1 MSKPAFSIKVFGIY
15 LSILGVGLT
24 LAPNLLLG
32 LFGIPSTNEVWIRV
46 VGVLLFNIGIYYWFA
61 AKANAT
67 AVFRASIYTR
77 CLIFIAFTTFA
88 TIGLVSP
95 ALILFGAVD
104 LAGALWT
111 YFALRG
117 N

>member
-1 MSKPAFSIKVFGIY
+1 MSKPAFSVKVFGVY
-15 LSILGVGLT
+15 LSVLGIGLT
-24 LAPNLLLG
+24 FVPNLLLG
-32 LFGIPSTNEVWIRV
+32 LFGIPDTKEVWIRV

-61 AKANAT
+61 AQANAT

-77 CLIFIAFTTFA
+77 CLIFIAFTIFA

-95 ALILFGAVD
+95 ALILFGAAD
-104 LAGALWT
+104 LVGALWT